1 MIVTPA
7 DLARL
12 AGRAVNSNMVS
23 TIAGLWFYTAGLDQR
38 QRLARYLGQLA
49 HESGRWKYD
58 HEIWGP
64 TPAQLRYEGRKDLGN
79 VRPGD
84 GYRFRGRG
92 PIQIT
97 GRANYAAFSAW
108 AREIDE
114 AAPDF
119 TENPEAVTTD
129 PWEGL
134 GPIWYWDTHGLNT
147 MADRGDDTAITRRIN
162 GGTNGLAD
170 RIKLTD
176 AASLMLVG
184 ATDARSFQRAHG
196 LVADGIIGPITRGV
210 LHKVMTAAPPVTF
223 AI

>member
-119 TENPEAVTTD
+119 TEAPEAVTTD

-134 GPIWYWDTHGLNT
+134 GPIWYWDTHGLNAL
-147 MADRGDDTAITRRIN
+147 ADRGDDTAITRRIN

-176 AASLMLVG
+176 AASLMLVN